1 MQLIRVVPNPPSES
15 GLTLTQGTKLMI
27 GDVDISRG
35 VTSVTL
41 HCEVNDVWRATI
53 ECNVEPPADLAAL
66 AFIRYPTHWDRLRV
80 WLRRL
85 VRRD

>member
-1 MQLIRVVPNPPSES
+1 MKLIRVVPNPPSES
-15 GLTLTQGTKLMI
+15 GVTRTQGTKLML

-35 VTSVTL
+35 VTSITL

-53 ECNVEPPADLAAL
+53 EANVQPPADLAAV
-66 AFIRYPTHWDRLRV
+66 ATIFYPTHWDRLMC
-80 WLRRL
+80 WFRRL